1 MCSLTMGLMAA
12 STGLQMYSQYQQGKQ
27 QQASYKIQAQAAKQ
41 NAAMEAHKAE
51 NIAENYAQKQH
62 QLNDK
67 FKLATGNA
75 RAQFGASGLDSQGGS
90 LEDVLS
96 SSADA
101 YNRDSQNLLSNQRE
115 DTWASYVKQ
124 VNSLNEMNAY
134 NQMAKNTKKQNLW
147 SMAGTLLSGA
157 SSIYGQG
164 YKEGAWG
171 HGNNMSTGVGVR
183 AATLARGSSNYIN
196 PYMIG

>member
-12 STGLQMYSQYQQGKQ
+12 STALQMGTQYQQGRQ
-27 QQASYKIQAQAAKQ
+27 QEAAYKAQAQAAKQ
-41 NAAMEAHKAE
+41 NAAMESRRAE
-51 NIAENYAQKQH
+51 RIAESYAQKQH

-67 FKLATGNA
+67 FKLAAGNA

-96 SSADA
+96 ASSDA

-134 NQMAKNTKKQNLW
+134 NHMAHNTKKQNLW

-171 HGNNMSTGVGVR
+171 RSTKQVTPMGVWGVDHY
-183 AATLARGSSNYIN
+183 ATGYKPIR
-196 PYMIG
+196 

>member
-1 MCSLTMGLMAA
+1 MAA
-12 STGLQMYSQYQQGKQ
+12 STALQMGTQYQQGKQ
-27 QQASYKIQAQAAKQ
+27 QESAYKAQAQAARQ
-41 NAAMEAHKAE
+41 NAGMESHRAE
-51 NIAENYAQKQH
+51 RIAESYAQKQH

-67 FKLATGNA
+67 YKLAVGNA
-75 RAQFGASGLDSQGGS
+75 RAQFGASGLDSTGGS

-96 SSADA
+96 SSSEA

-124 VNSLNEMNAY
+124 VNSINEMNAY
-134 NQMAKNTKKQNLW
+134 NQMAHNTKKQNLW

-164 YKEGAWG
+164 YKEGVWG
-171 HGNNMSTGVGVR
+171 GSGKKIATPKTSAFGGYNFGSMYNEGVDYR
-183 AATLARGSSNYIN
+183 
-196 PYMIG
+196 P